1 MRKDFSMEKF
11 LGKLKTDKLIT
22 ALGMP
27 LEYMPGLPVIRSLNG
42 AVCITVPFFKRRI
55 AKKTVEDGTK
65 FDVVETYPVRY
76 SVTYALRAINLPDLG
91 SGKASIVLAGD
102 EDFLAK
108 TITEGK
114 PIGFEDL
121 SYRPDYV
128 MAKNDKSGTVPI
140 NSDIPAGVFT
150 AGKTGYNEKLHEIY
164 KLYDEAI
171 NTRLY
176 EGKIDGTVENR
187 LINKINELLEYE
199 PALKPFYGLLDG
211 ELYGKRIAGIGD

>member
-42 AVCITVPFFKRRI
+42 AVCITIPFFMRRI

-65 FDVVETYPVRY
+65 FDVVETYPIRY
-76 SVTYALRAINLPDLG
+76 SVTYALRAINLPDPV
-91 SGKASIVLAGD
+91 SGKESSVLAGNG
-102 EDFLAK
+102 DFLAK
-108 TITEGK
+108 TITEGR
-114 PIGFEDL
+114 PVAFEDL
-121 SYRPDYV
+121 SCRPDYT
-128 MAKNDKSGTVPI
+128 MPGRDGSGRIPV
-140 NSDIPAGVFT
+140 NSDLPVGVFT
-150 AGKTGYNEKLHEIY
+150 AGKTEYSEKLKEVY

-176 EGKIDGTVENR
+176 EGRIEGTVENR
-187 LINKINELLEYE
+187 LINKLGELLEYE
-199 PALKPFYGLLDG
+199 PALKPFYALLDS
-211 ELYGKRIAGIGD
+211 ELYGRRLSGTEA